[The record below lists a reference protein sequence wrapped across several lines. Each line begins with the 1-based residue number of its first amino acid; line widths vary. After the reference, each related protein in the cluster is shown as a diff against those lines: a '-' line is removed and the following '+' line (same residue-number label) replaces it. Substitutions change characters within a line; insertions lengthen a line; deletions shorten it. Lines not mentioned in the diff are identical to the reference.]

1 MRIIILISGLLS
13 LVLASCGGVSEVVK
27 TGGNTFMVASSD
39 TTIGAGGGNLKVK
52 LNKAAGKYCAE
63 QNKVL
68 TPVSSSSVDWAI
80 GRPASAELTFRCLL
94 EGGSELQPLNPDI
107 KALPK
112 MEVIQLKVMGYSHNT
127 TVKNIKLDSQWAML
141 DAKIK
146 AIEKAGVKIEST
158 TVVNNYEFL
167 SDVVESKA
175 KGVLL
180 PGFEFVEF
188 GYDENGVY
196 KVLLIG
202 SVQGIK

>member
-1 MRIIILISGLLS
+1 MILMLILAGCSSGI
-13 LVLASCGGVSEVVK
+13 VSVGKE
-27 TGGNTFMVASSD
+27 TFMVSRRSAQAGFGPPLGAKAD
-39 TTIGAGGGNLKVK
+39 TYAEANT
-52 LNKAAGKYCAE
+52 YCSL
-63 QNKVL
+63 QNKIVKTVAL
-68 TPVSSSSVDWAI
+68 NMTDSGFAKPGAV
-80 GRPASAELTFRCLL
+80 ELTFKCIG
-94 EGGSELQPLNPDI
+94 ENEADI
-107 KALPK
+107 VNENSTVMKA
-112 MEVIQLKVMGYSHNT
+112 EVIPVKILGYSHNT

-202 SVQGIK
+202 SVQGIKSPR